1 MRLGSLFGWGLVI
14 YAIAYLEW
22 SAFVVYGLAG
32 TTTPRICQFA
42 TLVTLA
48 LIAGR
53 SLKYRTWK
61 DILPYSLGW
70 VAVIAALDALFAAP
84 FDGLSFYLNGSL
96 WFGYSIVAFV
106 PLFAPFTQQSDA
118 SRASWLS

>member
-1 MRLGSLFGWGLVI
+1 MRFGTLLGWGLVI

-32 TTTPRICQFA
+32 TTTPRVCQFL
-42 TLVTLA
+42 TLVVLA

-53 SLKYRTWK
+53 SLKYHTWK

-70 VAVIAALDALFAAP
+70 VAVIAVLDALFAAP

-96 WFGYSIVAFV
+96 WFGYAIIALV
-106 PLFAPFTQQSDA
+106 PLSAPLTHSIENNN
-118 SRASWLS
+118 ASWLS